1 MKFYRNEAIE
11 ERAEQRLHELERAL
25 GTALPIPVPID
36 LLAEQVLGL
45 SFLWEPITELPGE
58 VILGAI
64 IPDRRLVIL
73 NEGRL
78 PLFTEKP
85 GLERSTKGH
94 EMGHWDLFVDQ
105 TVLEHPTL
113 FPSESLSIAYRN
125 TPSGSAAVMS
135 AFIRSDAG
143 REFLIQMNDRADD
156 PDEARAVNRYAAA
169 ISLPRGIVREEITKI
184 DRTKWPHL
192 YRMAGRFDVTIS
204 ALVVRLKQLGLIYV
218 TDDKQLFES
227 ADQAR
232 GQDTFSF

>member
-11 ERAEQRLHELERAL
+11 ERAEQRLRELEQAL
-25 GTALPIPVPID
+25 DTALPIPVPID

-64 IPDRRLVIL
+64 IPEKKLVIL

-78 PLFTEKP
+78 PLFTDKP

-105 TVLEHPTL
+105 AALGHPTL
-113 FPSESLSIAYRN
+113 FSAESLSIAYRN

-135 AFIRSDAG
+135 AFIRSEAG
-143 REFLIQMNDRADD
+143 REFLVQLSDRADD
-156 PDEARAVNRYAAA
+156 PDEARSVNRYAAA
-169 ISLPRGIVREEITKI
+169 ISLPRDIVREEIAKI
-184 DRTKWPHL
+184 DRTKWPNL
-192 YRMAGRFDVTIS
+192 YNMAQRFDVTIS

-227 ADQAR
+227 PDQAH
-232 GQDTFSF
+232 GQGTFSF